1 MKVYAYYQA
10 IPTADQSE
18 EFACANWWKTSW
30 TANGWEPVMLNRSH
44 AQGST
49 LYNKMQQ
56 KLAQSGISQ
65 QWLQARIA
73 WFHARF
79 TRWCALHAA
88 GGGWMSDYDVLNL
101 RLTPEM
107 AKRAM
112 EKTLLINSGPA
123 YLFYA
128 SKDHCTNAIKRF
140 LMEDL
145 VEDGKVRSEIDI
157 LGAEPEL
164 GTLIEQVCHVHS
176 RGDRKR
182 PERMQFIFNNEPV
195 DAVE

>member
-88 GGGWMSDYDVLNL
+88 GGGWMSDYDVLNIG
-101 RLTPEM
+101 LTPEM

-112 EKTLLINSGPA
+112 EKTLLINNEPA

-128 SKDHCTNAIKRF
+128 SKDHCTNAI
-140 LMEDL
+140 E
-145 VEDGKVRSEIDI
+145 KVRSEIDI

-176 RGDRKR
+176 RGDMKR